1 MQDKKQEH
9 ITYFYFFERITDHGS
24 DNKLEDKPAAG
35 VEKWGGAEK
44 LLYAGGP
51 ELSSQVLEGNLHL

>member
-35 VEKWGGAEK
+35 VE
-44 LLYAGGP
+44 
-51 ELSSQVLEGNLHL
+51 Q